1 MVYMRVTLPLL
12 RIQPAR
18 APILRYGVA
27 VLSTTLALIPVL
39 LLPNIAESRLA
50 VFAVAVMVSAWYGGW
65 KPGLVATSFALT
77 VSAYFSF
84 SGEHTPAQYRST
96 MIRLT
101 LFVVLAMLICWFNA
115 ALRAAQESLR
125 RSEINFRSL
134 VTNAPYG
141 ICRCDSAGQLLDAN
155 PALLAMLG
163 YPSAKELV
171 GQHLGGLYAD
181 TQHWFE
187 LADFL
192 RSAAPFT
199 GLIAEWKRKDGS
211 GTVVR
216 VSGRAVSNG
225 DRGKT
230 FELFAED
237 VTERRA
243 LEQQLRQSQKME
255 AVGRLAGG
263 IAHDFNNLLMV
274 ISGYSEFLLDRLGP
288 DPALR
293 GPAQEIASASGSA
306 TTLTRQLLAFSR
318 KQMLAPKILDLNGVV
333 TENLKMLTRVIGEDI
348 DLVMVP
354 APGLGTVRADAGQIE
369 QVIMNLAVNARDA
382 MPSGGK
388 LTIETSNVSL
398 DEEYARFHAPLRPG
412 NYVLLSI
419 SDTGA
424 GMDSETQSHI
434 FEPFFTTKGPKG
446 TGLGLSTVYGI
457 VKQSGGYIWVYSEP
471 GKGSTFK
478 IYLPRVAETVES
490 PAQVIVPAESAATEP
505 GTETILLV
513 EDEANLRYL
522 ARQYL
527 EKQGYRVI
535 EAADGA
541 VAMQIAVAHD
551 KMIHLLLT
559 DVIMPGMN
567 GRELAQRISEIR
579 PNVKVLY
586 MSGYTEN
593 VIGRNGTLDAGVT
606 LLQKPFTLR
615 DLKSKVREVLDTNP
629 ISPEVVMSV
638 HTAHAK
644 ASHPQLPLSRAQRFQ
659 LHLPLKY
666 RRLDEEKW
674 HDGETRNISRSGL
687 LFQAEDLLQPNVI
700 LEINLVLPAE
710 IAGLSAYRSGL
721 PGRSCANGKRQTARK
736 CRPPWPQ
743 KFFSITSST
752 DRSCRGLKSS
762 CEHPVPSKT
771 GFLGTRY
778 WVLATRCQLFPQRI
792 HFLSHRVLQLF
803 DPFAGHG

>member
-1 MVYMRVTLPLL
+1 MRVTLPLL

-27 VLSTTLALIPVL
+27 VFSTTLALIPVL

-84 SGEHTPAQYRST
+84 SGEHTPAQYRAT

-101 LFVVLAMLICWFNA
+101 LFVVLAALICWFNA
-115 ALRAAQESLR
+115 ALRASQEGLR

-155 PALLAMLG
+155 PALLEMLG
-163 YPSAKELV
+163 YSSSTELA
-171 GQHLGGLYAD
+171 GTHLGTLYAD
-181 TQHWFE
+181 TQQWFE
-187 LADFL
+187 LADYL
-192 RSAAPFT
+192 RSAVAFN
-199 GLIAEWKRKDGS
+199 GLIVEWKRKDGTA
-211 GTVVR
+211 TVVR
-216 VSGRAVSNG
+216 VSGRAVSNA
-225 DRGKT
+225 GKGRT

-274 ISGYSEFLLDRLGP
+274 ISGYSEFLLERVGT
-288 DPALR
+288 DPVLR
-293 GPAQEIASASGSA
+293 GPAQEIANAAGRA
-306 TTLTRQLLAFSR
+306 TSLTRQLLAFSR
-318 KQMLAPKILDLNGVV
+318 KQMLAPKVLDLNGVV

-354 APGLGTVRADAGQIE
+354 AVELGSVRADVGQIE

-382 MPSGGK
+382 MPAGGK

-412 NYVLLSI
+412 NYVMLAI

-434 FEPFFTTKGPKG
+434 FEPFFTTKGTKG

-457 VKQSGGYIWVYSEP
+457 VKQSGGYIWVYSES
-471 GKGSTFK
+471 GRGTTFK
-478 IYLPRVAETVES
+478 IYLPRVAETAES
-490 PAQVIVPAESAATEP
+490 LAQVAVPAEAAAAEP
-505 GTETILLV
+505 GTATILLV

-522 ARQYL
+522 ARQFL
-527 EKQGYRVI
+527 EKQGYRVL

-541 VAMQIAVAHD
+541 AAMQIAVAQEGA
-551 KMIHLLLT
+551 IHLLLT
-559 DVIMPGMN
+559 DVVMPGMN
-567 GRELAQRISEIR
+567 GRELAQRVSEIR
-579 PNVKVLY
+579 PHAKVLY

-593 VIGRNGTLDAGVT
+593 VIGRNGLLDAGVR

-615 DLKSKVREVLDTNP
+615 DLKSKVREVLNSTP
-629 ISPEVVMSV
+629 FPQEAVMSAQ
-638 HTAHAK
+638 TAHAK
-644 ASHPQLPLSRAQRFQ
+644 AAQPLSSSRAQRFQ

-666 RRLDEEKW
+666 RRLDEERW
-674 HDGETRNISRSGL
+674 HDGETKNISRSGL
-687 LFQAEDLLQPNVI
+687 LFQAEDLLQPSVI

-710 IAGLSAYRSGL
+710 IAGLSPTEVVCKGEVVRTIASNGEKMPPALAARILQYHFQQHGSHL
-721 PGRSCANGKRQTARK
+721 PRA
-736 CRPPWPQ
+736 
-743 KFFSITSST
+743 
-752 DRSCRGLKSS
+752 
-762 CEHPVPSKT
+762 
-771 GFLGTRY
+771 
-778 WVLATRCQLFPQRI
+778 
-792 HFLSHRVLQLF
+792 
-803 DPFAGHG
+803 

>member
-1 MVYMRVTLPLL
+1 
-12 RIQPAR
+12 
-18 APILRYGVA
+18 
-27 VLSTTLALIPVL
+27 
-39 LLPNIAESRLA
+39 
-50 VFAVAVMVSAWYGGW
+50 MVSAWYGGW

-101 LFVVLAMLICWFNA
+101 LFVVLAALICWFNA
-115 ALRAAQESLR
+115 ALRASQEGLR
-125 RSEINFRSL
+125 RSEMNFRSL

-141 ICRCDSAGQLLDAN
+141 ICRCDATGQLLDAN

-163 YPSAKELV
+163 YSSAKELA
-171 GQHLGGLYAD
+171 GKHLGALYAD

-187 LADFL
+187 LADYL
-192 RSAAPFT
+192 RSAAPFN
-199 GLIAEWKRKDGS
+199 GLIVEWARKDGTA
-211 GTVVR
+211 TVVR
-216 VSGRAVSNG
+216 VSGRAVSDG
-225 DRGKT
+225 GKGRT

-274 ISGYSEFLLDRLGP
+274 ISGYSEFLLDRLGSE
-288 DPALR
+288 PALR
-293 GPAQEIASASGSA
+293 APAQEIASAAGRA
-306 TTLTRQLLAFSR
+306 TSLTRQLLAFSR

-354 APGLGTVRADAGQIE
+354 AAGLGTVRADAGQIE

-398 DEEYARFHAPLRPG
+398 DEEYARFHAPLKPG
-412 NYVLLSI
+412 NYVMLAI

-471 GKGSTFK
+471 GKGTTFK
-478 IYLPRVAETVES
+478 IYLPRVAEAVEA
-490 PAQVIVPAESAATEP
+490 PVQILVAPESVAAEP

-522 ARQYL
+522 ARQFL

-535 EAADGA
+535 DAADGA
-541 VAMQIAVAHD
+541 VAMQIAVAHEGV
-551 KMIHLLLT
+551 IHLLLT

-593 VIGRNGTLDAGVT
+593 VIGRNGTLDAGVR

-615 DLKSKVREVLDTNP
+615 DLKSKVREALDSTP
-629 ISPEVVMSV
+629 FPREVAMAV
-638 HTAHAK
+638 HTAHA
-644 ASHPQLPLSRAQRFQ
+644 AAAQNLSSSRAQRFQ

-666 RRLDEEKW
+666 RRLDEERW

-710 IAGLSAYRSGL
+710 IAGLSPTEVVCKGEVVRTVESNGEKMPPALAAKILQYHFQHGSQL
-721 PGRSCANGKRQTARK
+721 PRA
-736 CRPPWPQ
+736 
-743 KFFSITSST
+743 
-752 DRSCRGLKSS
+752 
-762 CEHPVPSKT
+762 
-771 GFLGTRY
+771 
-778 WVLATRCQLFPQRI
+778 
-792 HFLSHRVLQLF
+792 
-803 DPFAGHG
+803 

>member
-1 MVYMRVTLPLL
+1 MYYMRVTLPLL
-12 RIQPAR
+12 SIQPAR

-27 VLSTTLALIPVL
+27 ILSTTLALIPAL
-39 LLPNIAESRLA
+39 LLPNITESRLA

-84 SGEHTPAQYRST
+84 SGEHTPAEFRST
-96 MIRLT
+96 MLRLA
-101 LFVVLAMLICWFNA
+101 LFVVLAALICWFNA
-115 ALRAAQESLR
+115 ALRAAQEGLR
-125 RSEINFRSL
+125 RSEMNFRSL

-141 ICRCDSAGQLLDAN
+141 ICRCDSSGQLLDMN
-155 PALLAMLG
+155 PALLAVLG
-163 YPSAKELV
+163 YSSAEELV
-171 GQHLGGLYAD
+171 GKHLGALYAD
-181 TQHWFE
+181 TQQWFE
-187 LADFL
+187 LADHL
-192 RSAAPFT
+192 HSAAPLN
-199 GLIAEWKRKDGS
+199 GLIVEWKRKDGTN
-211 GTVVR
+211 TVVR
-216 VSGRAVSNG
+216 VSGRAVSDG
-225 DRGKT
+225 DKGT
-230 FELFAED
+230 AFELFAED

-293 GPAQEIASASGSA
+293 APAQEIASAAGRA
-306 TTLTRQLLAFSR
+306 TSLTRQLLAFSR
-318 KQMLAPKILDLNGVV
+318 KQMMAPKILDLNGIV
-333 TENLKMLTRVIGEDI
+333 TENLKMLTRMIGEDI

-354 APGLGTVRADAGQIE
+354 APGLGAVRADAGQIE

-412 NYVLLSI
+412 DYVMLTI
-419 SDTGA
+419 SDTGL
-424 GMDSETQSHI
+424 GMDAETQSHI
-434 FEPFFTTKGPKG
+434 FEPFFTTKGLKG

-457 VKQSGGYIWVYSEP
+457 IKQSGGYIWVYSEP
-471 GKGSTFK
+471 DKGTTFK
-478 IYLPRVAETVES
+478 IYLPRVAERVES
-490 PAQVIVPAESAATEP
+490 LPQVVVPAESGPTEP

-522 ARQYL
+522 ARQFL

-535 EAADGA
+535 EAADGVVA
-541 VAMQIAVAHD
+541 VQIAVAHSGV
-551 KMIHLLLT
+551 IHLLLT

-567 GRELAQRISEIR
+567 GRELAQRMAEIR
-579 PNVKVLY
+579 PNTKVLY

-593 VIGRNGTLDAGVT
+593 VIGHNGTLDAGVR

-615 DLKSKVREVLDTNP
+615 DLKSKVREVLDSNP
-629 ISPEVVMSV
+629 IPREDAMP
-638 HTAHAK
+638 ARYAQ
-644 ASHPQLPLSRAQRFQ
+644 AAAQGLQQLPSARAQRFQ

-674 HDGETRNISRSGL
+674 HDGQTTNISRSGL
-687 LFQAEDLLQPNVI
+687 LFQAEDLLQPNVV

-710 IAGLSAYRSGL
+710 ISGLS
-721 PGRSCANGKRQTARK
+721 PTEV
-736 CRPPWPQ
+736 
-743 KFFSITSST
+743 I
-752 DRSCRGLKSS
+752 CRGEIVRTVQPMGGEMPPALAARILQY
-762 CEHPVPSKT
+762 H
-771 GFLGTRY
+771 FQHGTHLPR
-778 WVLATRCQLFPQRI
+778 A
-792 HFLSHRVLQLF
+792 
-803 DPFAGHG
+803 

>member
-1 MVYMRVTLPLL
+1 MRVTLPLL
-12 RIQPAR
+12 SIPPTR

-27 VLSTTLALIPVL
+27 VLSTTLALIPAL
-39 LLPNIAESRLA
+39 LLPNITESRLA

-84 SGEHTPAQYRST
+84 SSEQTPAQFRST
-96 MIRLT
+96 MLRLA
-101 LFVVLAMLICWFNA
+101 LFVVLAALICWFNA
-115 ALRAAQESLR
+115 ALRSAQESLR

-141 ICRCDSAGQLLDAN
+141 ICRCNASGQLLDVN
-155 PALLAMLG
+155 PALLAILG
-163 YPSAKELV
+163 YSSAQELV
-171 GQHLGGLYAD
+171 GKHLGELYAD
-181 TQHWFE
+181 THQWFE
-187 LADFL
+187 LADHL
-192 RSAAPFT
+192 HSAAPFN
-199 GLIAEWKRKDGS
+199 GLIAEWKKNDGIN
-211 GTVVR
+211 TVLR
-216 VSGRAVSNG
+216 VSGRAVCDG
-225 DRGKT
+225 DKKT
-230 FELFAED
+230 AFELFIED

-243 LEQQLRQSQKME
+243 LEQQLQQSQKME

-293 GPAQEIASASGSA
+293 GPAQEIAGASQRASS
-306 TTLTRQLLAFSR
+306 LTRQLLAFSR

-348 DLVMVP
+348 DLLMVP
-354 APGLGTVRADAGQIE
+354 ASSLGAVRADAGQID

-398 DEEYARFHAPLRPG
+398 DEDYARFHAPLRAG
-412 NYVLLSI
+412 EYVMLSI
-419 SDTGA
+419 NDTGL

-457 VKQSGGYIWVYSEP
+457 VQQSGGYIWVYSEP

-478 IYLPRVAETVES
+478 IYLPRVAERVE
-490 PAQVIVPAESAATEP
+490 PAQVVVPEEPAFTEP
-505 GTETILLV
+505 GTETILLA

-522 ARQYL
+522 ARQFL

-541 VAMQIAVAHD
+541 IAMQIAVAHEGI
-551 KMIHLLLT
+551 IHLLLT

-579 PNVKVLY
+579 PNTKVLY

-593 VIGRNGTLDAGVT
+593 VIGHNGTLDADVR

-615 DLKSKVREVLDTNP
+615 DLKNTVREVLDSTQFP
-629 ISPEVVMSV
+629 QETAKSV
-638 HTAHAK
+638 RSAHA
-644 ASHPQLPLSRAQRFQ
+644 AATRRPDQPALSRAPRFQ
-659 LHLPLKY
+659 LNLPLKY

-674 HDGETRNISRSGL
+674 HEGETRNISRSGL
-687 LFQAEDLLQPNVI
+687 LFQADDFLQPDLLQPNVQ

-710 IAGLSAYRSGL
+710 IAGLS
-721 PGRSCANGKRQTARK
+721 PTEVV
-736 CRPPWPQ
+736 
-743 KFFSITSST
+743 
-752 DRSCRGLKSS
+752 CRGQI
-762 CEHPVPSKT
+762 VRTVQPSGEKMPPALAAKILQYH
-771 GFLGTRY
+771 FQHGTHLPR
-778 WVLATRCQLFPQRI
+778 A
-792 HFLSHRVLQLF
+792 
-803 DPFAGHG
+803 

>member
-1 MVYMRVTLPLL
+1 MRVSLPLL
-12 RIQPAR
+12 SIQPAR

-27 VLSTTLALIPVL
+27 VLSTTLALIPAL
-39 LLPNIAESRLA
+39 LLPNITESRLA

-84 SGEHTPAQYRST
+84 SSEQTPAQFRST
-96 MIRLT
+96 MLRLA
-101 LFVVLAMLICWFNA
+101 LFVVLAALICWFNA
-115 ALRAAQESLR
+115 ALRAAQEGLR

-141 ICRCDSAGQLLDAN
+141 ICRCNAAGQLFDVN
-155 PALLAMLG
+155 PALLAILG
-163 YPSAKELV
+163 YSSAEELV
-171 GQHLGGLYAD
+171 GKHLGELYAD
-181 TQHWFE
+181 THLWFE
-187 LADFL
+187 LADHL
-192 RSAAPFT
+192 HSAAPFN
-199 GLIAEWKRKDGS
+199 GLIADWKRKDGIN
-211 GTVVR
+211 TALR
-216 VSGRAVSNG
+216 VSGRAVCDG
-225 DRGKT
+225 DKKT
-230 FELFAED
+230 AFELFIED

-288 DPALR
+288 DPTLR
-293 GPAQEIASASGSA
+293 GPAQEIAGASQRAS
-306 TTLTRQLLAFSR
+306 TLTRQLLAFSR

-354 APGLGTVRADAGQIE
+354 ASLLGAVRADAGQID

-382 MPSGGK
+382 MPAGGK

-412 NYVLLSI
+412 DYVMLAI
-419 SDTGA
+419 SDTGF

-446 TGLGLSTVYGI
+446 TGLGLFTVYGI

-478 IYLPRVAETVES
+478 IYLPRVAEAVES
-490 PAQVIVPAESAATEP
+490 PAQVVVQAESVAVEP

-541 VAMQIAVAHD
+541 VAMQIAVAHEGT
-551 KMIHLLLT
+551 IHLLLT

-567 GRELAQRISEIR
+567 GRELAQRVSEIR
-579 PNVKVLY
+579 PNMKVLY

-593 VIGRNGTLDAGVT
+593 VIGRNGTLDAGIR

-615 DLKSKVREVLDTNP
+615 DLKSKVREVLDSIP
-629 ISPEVVMSV
+629 PEVAMS
-638 HTAHAK
+638 AQAAQAK
-644 ASHPQLPLSRAQRFQ
+644 AAQGPHQLPSSRAQRFQ

-674 HDGETRNISRSGL
+674 HDGETKNISRSGL

-710 IAGLSAYRSGL
+710 IAGLSPTEVVCKGEVVRTVAS
-721 PGRSCANGKRQTARK
+721 NGEKM
-736 CRPPWPQ
+736 PPA
-743 KFFSITSST
+743 
-752 DRSCRGLKSS
+752 
-762 CEHPVPSKT
+762 
-771 GFLGTRY
+771 
-778 WVLATRCQLFPQRI
+778 LAAKILQYHFQHGSQFPR
-792 HFLSHRVLQLF
+792 
-803 DPFAGHG
+803 A